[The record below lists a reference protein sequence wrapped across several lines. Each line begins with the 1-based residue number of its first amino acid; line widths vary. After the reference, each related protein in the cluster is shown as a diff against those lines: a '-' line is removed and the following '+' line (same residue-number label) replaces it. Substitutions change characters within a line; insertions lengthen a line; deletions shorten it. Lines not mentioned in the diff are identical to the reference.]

1 MLEKAFCV
9 AQFNSSL
16 CLQKLHQFYVLD
28 RIINRKTEAASENQ
42 KYLNAFHTQE
52 LPVI

>member
-1 MLEKAFCV
+1 MLEKVFCV
-9 AQFNSSL
+9 AQFSSSL
-16 CLQKLHQFYVLD
+16 CLHKLHQFYVLD
-28 RIINRKTEAASENQ
+28 IIINGKTEAASDNQ